1 MKKYFTILNIILFQ
15 SFIWGQTITGS
26 VKDRIT
32 NGNLDGVNITIQGTS
47 KGTSTDLEGK
57 FTLDISGISK
67 DQIIKLLP
75 NDLPMQ
81 EIGKIHGNKATCFFK
96 KKKIFSHSIFLL
108 KESHKKFLANL
119 TDNNNEI

>member
-1 MKKYFTILNIILFQ
+1 MTKYLTILNIIIFQ
-15 SFIWGQTITGS
+15 SFILGQTITGS

-67 DQIIKLLP
+67 DQIIKFQHIGYDELIVPLDSLLIRSNIITLQP
-75 NDLPMQ
+75 RVLQ
-81 EIGKIHGNKATCFFK
+81 FERSEERRVGKECRSRWSPYH
-96 KKKIFSHSIFLL
+96 
-108 KESHKKFLANL
+108 
-119 TDNNNEI
+119 